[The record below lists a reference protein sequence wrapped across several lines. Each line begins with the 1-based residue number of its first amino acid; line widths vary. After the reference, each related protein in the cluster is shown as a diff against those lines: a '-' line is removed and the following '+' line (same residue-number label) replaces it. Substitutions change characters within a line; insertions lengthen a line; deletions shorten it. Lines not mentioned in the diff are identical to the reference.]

1 MARRGGLLLLLC
13 AVGYGG
19 PEAGAPAFEE
29 GMKVIRGLLERGR
42 CAEGRKRLSK
52 LLDEHPKAPY
62 VLGRRVQVE
71 ELARE
76 LAFGATVPA
85 VEPKEMIAGE
95 LLQWNP
101 RDGTIKLR
109 YEGGAGMKD
118 WARAGSMLIHP
129 APFRGPHSVTIK
141 GKKYPAD
148 TTGVVIVCYTETKSI
163 LVVPGIGPFV
173 DRAGTTYSGIPATI
187 ELQTG
192 DDSDTIGGGG
202 ASPVTRGRPYTIG
215 VVVNAGQVSC
225 YYGNKAIA
233 RANKATDHWGSIAIA
248 DFGDCEIEL
257 SGKVETS
264 WIQGLVDKERQARL
278 AEFSRRWEPK
288 DDLPAWL
295 FEEVPVTAADNP
307 ETRAWPMEVD
317 KKGADLVERA
327 MKLQVAGEASAA
339 LKLVD
344 KSPDA
349 LPETVRDY
357 LRGILLH
364 DLGRYEEAAASC
376 KKVREKDQEFIPA
389 LLIESEA
396 LVALGR
402 ADEALA
408 IYRALLARFPR
419 AANLH
424 ADAALFLGAAGR
436 WEEADKLVGSAL
448 STGIRSKQLEDASRV
463 VHKAVNGPAWPK
475 RHDYQSAHYVVAS
488 DMDGKICFEAS
499 QILEQAF
506 AVFTIR
512 LERAPPTKERFK
524 VFLFSG
530 EAGYQTHVA
539 DLLGGTAPHSAGL
552 YAPALRQ
559 LFIWNLPERNDMMKT
574 VRHEGFHQ
582 YLHRIMDDPPLWFN
596 EGLAEYFEEVKI
608 IDGKWTTGA
617 TRVDHLQMLQ
627 YAAEEKQGPAR
638 LRDFLFLDDRAF
650 MEKAFVNYP
659 QSWAFIHFL
668 LHTSREN
675 RELFDRFWDSFKRI
689 PAHADAIREAL
700 GDRRLEDLEAAFDAH
715 VAGLR

>member
-1 MARRGGLLLLLC
+1 LLC

-19 PEAGAPAFEE
+19 PETGAPAFEE
-29 GMKVIRGLLERGR
+29 GLKVVNGLLERGR
-42 CAEGRKRLSK
+42 CAEGRKRLAK

-62 VLGRRVQVE
+62 ALGRRVQIE
-71 ELARE
+71 ELARQ

-85 VEPKEMIAGE
+85 VQPKELIAGE
-95 LLQWNP
+95 LVQWNP

-109 YEGGAGMKD
+109 YEGGADMKD
-118 WARAGSMLIHP
+118 WTKAGSMMIHP

-141 GKKYPAD
+141 GERYPAD
-148 TTGVVIVCYTETKSI
+148 TTGVVLVCYTNEKS
-163 LVVPGIGPFV
+163 LFVVPGLAPF
-173 DRAGTTYSGIPATI
+173 DKGGTSYSGIPASI

-192 DDSDTIGGGG
+192 EDSDTIGGGD
-202 ASPVTRGRPYTIG
+202 ASPVARARPFTIG
-215 VVVNAGQVSC
+215 VVVNATQVSC
-225 YYGNKAIA
+225 FYGNKAIA
-233 RANKATDHWGSIAIA
+233 RANKAADHWGSIAFA
-248 DFGDCEIEL
+248 DFGDCEIVL
-257 SGKVETS
+257 AGKVEPS
-264 WIQGLVDKERQARL
+264 WIQGLLDKERQARL
-278 AEFSRRWEPK
+278 AEFCRRWEPK

-295 FEEVPVTAADNP
+295 FEAAAVAAEDDP

-317 KKGADLVERA
+317 DRGADLVKRA
-327 MKLQVAGEASAA
+327 MERQVAGEASAA
-339 LKLVD
+339 LKLID
-344 KSPDA
+344 NAPDA
-349 LPETVRDY
+349 LPEPVREY

-364 DLGRYEEAAASC
+364 DLGRHEEAVAAC
-376 KKVREKDQEFIPA
+376 KKVREKDPDFIPA
-389 LLIESEA
+389 VIVETEA

-402 ADEALA
+402 VDEALV
-408 IYRALLARFPR
+408 IYRTLLARFPR

-424 ADAALFLGAAGR
+424 ADAALFLGASGR
-436 WEEADKLVGSAL
+436 WEEADKLVASAL
-448 STGIRSKQLEDASRV
+448 STGIRSKELEAASRI

-475 RHDYQSAHYVVAS
+475 RHDYESAHYVVAS
-488 DMDGKICFEAS
+488 DMDGKICFEAA
-499 QILEQAF
+499 QLLEQAF

-524 VFLFSG
+524 VLLFSG

-608 IDGKWTTGA
+608 VDGKWTTGA
-617 TRVDHLQMLQ
+617 PRVDHLQMLAF
-627 YAAEEKQGPAR
+627 AAKESQGPAR
-638 LRDFLFLDDRAF
+638 LRDFLFLDNRAF

-668 LHTSREN
+668 LHTTREN
-675 RELFDRFWDSFKRI
+675 RQLFDRFWDSFKRI
-689 PAHADAIREAL
+689 PAHADAIRDAL
-700 GDRRLEDLEAAFDAH
+700 GDRNVEGLEGAFEAH
-715 VAGLR
+715 VAALGKG